1 MKNLITFVS
10 IIIMSAFVTSNE
22 VSAIDLSKY
31 RWKNRLIISLISE
44 SGYSE
49 SQQQSK
55 NRDIELNGWNE
66 RDLVL
71 IELGPNNIIKING
84 ISKNNM
90 NSENL
95 KNYFSAE
102 KYSYLSII
110 LGKDGNEKLRSQKA
124 ISNKTIF
131 ELIDSMPMRKQEI
144 KNQKFNLLK

>member
-1 MKNLITFVS
+1 LKNLITFVL
-10 IIIMSAFVTSNE
+10 IIIMSAFVTSNK